1 MLFLDQPIEMTVLIY
16 SSATG
21 RGLSMLRQLKI
32 AARTS
37 ACFALMVVL
46 VFGLGIFSIQ
56 QLHGI
61 REQSLEIENDALPGI
76 ALGDDIA
83 LAVEKTRTTVAKM
96 LATHDLAQVAQ
107 AHNEFLERKAGFQKA
122 VEAYDP
128 LITDDEERAL
138 VEGLKST
145 YQGYIERA
153 EKVYTLINEN
163 QAEAGRALVWG
174 EMKAMAESI
183 EAALG
188 KLEKINDD
196 SEAESS
202 AAATS
207 VYENALIV
215 TQGVMFL
222 TVLLTVLLAWRL
234 TKSLAVPISQA
245 LHSSETIAAGDLRP
259 SAINREGTDEAALLL
274 QSMERMRGNLS
285 QTLTQVGDAA
295 HQLASA
301 TEQMSV
307 LMVNSNA
314 DLVVQNSEIE
324 MAATAVTEMSQAVD
338 EVARNAVATSEES
351 KASSVSAREGQ
362 EELNQTV
369 QSILELTRNV
379 GTASVEA
386 QALATRTLDITKV
399 LDVIRAV
406 SEQTNLLA
414 LNAAIEAA
422 RAGDAGRG
430 FAVVADEVRAL
441 AHRTSEST
449 REIET
454 MIGHIQQGTKSTLV
468 ALEVSTE
475 QAQRTKQQAESA
487 NAVLASIASSVMVID
502 ERNTVIASASE
513 EQALVAREVDRN
525 LVRIRDLS
533 AQSAVRTGQTGS
545 ASQSLAELASDLTT
559 TLRQFKL
566 S

>member
-533 AQSAVRTGQTGS
+533 AHSAVRTGQTGS

>member
-1 MLFLDQPIEMTVLIY
+1 MLFPDQPIEMTVFIY
-16 SSATG
+16 SSAPG
-21 RGLSMLRQLKI
+21 RGLNMLRQLKI

-37 ACFALMVVL
+37 ACFAFMVVL
-46 VFGLGIFSIQ
+46 VIGLGVFSLQ
-56 QLHGI
+56 QLRSI
-61 REQSLEIENDALPGI
+61 REQSLEIENDSLPGI

-83 LAVEKTRTTVAKM
+83 LAFEKTRTTVAKM
-96 LATHDLAQVAQ
+96 LSTHDNAQVAL
-107 AHNEFLERKAGFQKA
+107 AHTEFLDKKAGFQKA
-122 VEAYDP
+122 IQAYSP
-128 LITDDEERAL
+128 VITEDDERAL
-138 VEGLKST
+138 INGLTSA
-145 YQGYIERA
+145 YQSYSERA
-153 EKVYTLINEN
+153 EQVYTLINEG
-163 QAEAGRALVWG
+163 QAEAARQIVWG
-174 EMKAMAESI
+174 EMRAMAEGI
-183 EAALG
+183 ETSLG

-202 AAATS
+202 AAASS
-207 VYENALIV
+207 VYDNALLV
-215 TQGVMFL
+215 TQAVMLL

-245 LHSSETIAAGDLRP
+245 LLTSETIAAGDLRP
-259 SAINREGTDEAALLL
+259 TRIDREGVDEAALLL

-301 TEQMSV
+301 TEEMSA

-338 EVARNAVATSEES
+338 DVARNAVTTSEES
-351 KASSVSAREGQ
+351 RASSVSARQGQ

-369 QSILELTRNV
+369 KSILELTRNV

-545 ASQSLAELASDLTT
+545 ASQSLAELASDLTV
-559 TLRQFKL
+559 TLEQFKL
-566 S
+566 G

>member
-1 MLFLDQPIEMTVLIY
+1 MN
-16 SSATG
+16 
-21 RGLSMLRQLKI
+21 MLRQLKI

-46 VFGLGIFSIQ
+46 VIGLGVFSLQ
-56 QLHGI
+56 QLHSI
-61 REQSLEIENDALPGI
+61 REQSLEIENDSLPGI

-83 LAVEKTRTTVAKM
+83 LAFEKTRTTVAKM
-96 LATHDLAQVAQ
+96 LSTHDSAQVAL
-107 AHNEFLERKAGFQKA
+107 AHTEFLDKKAGFQKA
-122 VEAYDP
+122 IQAYSP
-128 LITDDEERAL
+128 VISEDDERAL
-138 VEGLKST
+138 INGLTSA
-145 YQGYIERA
+145 YQGYSERA
-153 EKVYTLINEN
+153 EQVYTLINEG
-163 QAEAGRALVWG
+163 QAEAARQIVWG
-174 EMKAMAESI
+174 EMRAMAEGI
-183 EAALG
+183 EKSLG

-202 AAATS
+202 ATASS
-207 VYENALIV
+207 VYDNALIV
-215 TQGVMFL
+215 TQAVMLL

-245 LHSSETIAAGDLRP
+245 LLTSETIASGDLRP
-259 SAINREGTDEAALLL
+259 TRIDREGVDEAALLL

-301 TEQMSV
+301 TEEMSA

-338 EVARNAVATSEES
+338 EVARNAVTTSEES
-351 KASSVSAREGQ
+351 RASSVSARQGQ

-369 QSILELTRNV
+369 KSILELTRNV

-545 ASQSLAELASDLTT
+545 ASQSLAELASDLTV
-559 TLRQFKL
+559 TLGQFKL
-566 S
+566 G

>member
-1 MLFLDQPIEMTVLIY
+1 MLFPDQPIEMTVFIY
-16 SSATG
+16 SSAPG
-21 RGLSMLRQLKI
+21 RGLNMLRQLKI

-46 VFGLGIFSIQ
+46 VIGLGVFSLQ
-56 QLHGI
+56 QLHSI
-61 REQSLEIENDALPGI
+61 REQSLEIENDSLPGI

-83 LAVEKTRTTVAKM
+83 LAFEKTRTTVAKM
-96 LATHDLAQVAQ
+96 LSTHDSAQVAL
-107 AHNEFLERKAGFQKA
+107 AHTEFLDKKAGFQKA
-122 VEAYDP
+122 IQAYSP
-128 LITDDEERAL
+128 VISEDDERAL
-138 VEGLKST
+138 INGLTSA
-145 YQGYIERA
+145 YQGYSERA
-153 EKVYTLINEN
+153 EQVYTLINEG
-163 QAEAGRALVWG
+163 QAEAARQIVWG
-174 EMKAMAESI
+174 EMRAMAEGI
-183 EAALG
+183 EKSLG

-202 AAATS
+202 ATASS
-207 VYENALIV
+207 VYDNALIV
-215 TQGVMFL
+215 TQAVMLL

-245 LHSSETIAAGDLRP
+245 LLTSETIASGDLRP
-259 SAINREGTDEAALLL
+259 TRIDREGVDEAALLL

-301 TEQMSV
+301 TEEMSA

-338 EVARNAVATSEES
+338 EVARNAVTTSEES
-351 KASSVSAREGQ
+351 RASSVSARQGQ

-369 QSILELTRNV
+369 KSILELTRNV

-545 ASQSLAELASDLTT
+545 ASQSLAELASDLTV
-559 TLRQFKL
+559 TLGQFKL
-566 S
+566 G